1 MKSYI
6 VSDPKIL
13 GGTPVIKGTRIPVSR
28 IIFLLKEGYTVD
40 AINQDYPH
48 VSVDILEAVIDE
60 VAKMIDSSRN
70 DQKVSKIQTAPR

>member
-13 GGTPVIKGTRIPVSR
+13 DGTPVIRGTRIPVSR

-40 AINQDYPH
+40 AIHEDFPH
-48 VSVDILEAVIDE
+48 VPVNVIEAVIDE
-60 VAKMIDSSRN
+60 VANIVSSPRN
-70 DQKVSKIQTAPR
+70 DQKVSKVQAAS

>member
-6 VSDPKIL
+6 TSDPKIL

-40 AINQDYPH
+40 AIHQDYPH
-48 VSVDILEAVIDE
+48 VSVGLLETVIDE
-60 VAKMIDSSRN
+60 VANMIDSSRN
-70 DQKVSKIQTAPR
+70 DQKVSKVQVAS

>member
-13 GGTPVIKGTRIPVSR
+13 GGTPVIRGTRIPASR

-40 AINQDYPH
+40 AIHEDFPH
-48 VSVDILEAVIDE
+48 VPVNVIELVIDE
-60 VAKMIDSSRN
+60 VANMIDSSRN
-70 DQKVSKIQTAPR
+70 DQKVSKIQAAS